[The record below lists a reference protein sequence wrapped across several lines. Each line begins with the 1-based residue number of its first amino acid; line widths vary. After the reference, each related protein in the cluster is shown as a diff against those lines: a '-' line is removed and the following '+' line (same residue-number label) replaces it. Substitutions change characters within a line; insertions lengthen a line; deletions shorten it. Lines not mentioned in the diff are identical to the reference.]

1 MPDRAGPPC
10 LFEKG
15 RPGRKAE
22 REGHAPV
29 TDTTL
34 SRPAAGSTA
43 FSILAAISA
52 CHLLND
58 MIQSLLPAVYPIL
71 KDEFGLSFAQL
82 GLLTFVYQVTA
93 SLLQPLVG
101 LFTDRRPMPYS
112 LVFGMGSTLLGLLIL
127 AWAPGFPAL
136 LAGGMLLGF
145 GSSIFHP
152 EASRIARQ
160 ASGGAHGLAQS
171 LFQVGGNLGSA
182 LGPLLAAFIILPHG
196 QGSLSW
202 FAVAALAGMVVMV
215 RLGSWQRQ
223 TAKPRAG
230 AGRAATHHADLP
242 AGRVARAVGILI
254 ALIVSKYVYLA
265 SITSYYIFY
274 LIDRFGLSTGDA
286 QLCLFVFLAAV
297 AAGTVIG
304 GPVGDRI
311 GRKTVIWVSILGI
324 LPFTLALPYV
334 GLTAT
339 IILSAVIG
347 LALASAFPAIVVYA
361 QELLPGRVGMVS
373 GLFFGLAFGVA
384 GIGAAGLGML
394 ADWRGI
400 GFVYSACSFLPLLG
414 LLTVFLPDVERRRT
428 RAA

>member
-1 MPDRAGPPC
+1 MT
-10 LFEKG
+10 E
-15 RPGRKAE
+15 
-22 REGHAPV
+22 
-29 TDTTL
+29 TTL
-34 SRPAAGSTA
+34 SRPGTGTTA
-43 FSILAAISA
+43 FSILGAISA

-58 MIQSLLPAVYPIL
+58 MIQSLLPAIYPIL
-71 KDEFGLSFAQL
+71 KEGFGLSFAQL
-82 GLLTFVYQVTA
+82 GLLTFTYQVTA

-101 LFTDRRPMPYS
+101 LFTDRKPMPYS
-112 LVFGMGSTLLGLLIL
+112 LVFGMGSTLLGLLTL

-202 FAVAALAGMVVMV
+202 FAITALAGMVVLA
-215 RLGSWQRQ
+215 RLGSWQRLN
-223 TAKPRAG
+223 AKPRMG
-230 AGRAATHHADLP
+230 SGHATARQDGLP
-242 AGRVARAVGILI
+242 AGQVTRAVGILI

-265 SITSYYIFY
+265 SITSYYTFY
-274 LIDRFGLSTGDA
+274 LMERFALSTGDA

-339 IILSAVIG
+339 VILSAVIG

-384 GIGAAGLGML
+384 GIGAAGLGIL

-400 GFVYSACSFLPLLG
+400 GFVYAACSFLPLLG
-414 LLTVFLPDVERRRT
+414 LLTVFLPDVERHKS